1 MQKIHK
7 QKKLF
12 IGNIKITEVLS
23 TLLKKANQIIIMNF
37 SEPNNITNT
46 WTG

>member
-12 IGNIKITEVLS
+12 TGNIKITEMS
-23 TLLKKANQIIIMNF
+23 SALLKKANQIITMNF
-37 SEPNNITNT
+37 SEPNNIINT